1 MVLAD
6 VGLADLIWSIFVAF
20 LFVSYLMALFS
31 VLIDVFRDRA
41 LSGAARALWVFCLL
55 MLPLLTLLTY
65 LVVRGNGMAER
76 SVAHAQRNQAQV
88 DDYIRSVAAASP
100 ATEIAQ
106 AKALLD
112 QGAITPEE
120 YAQLK
125 SRVLS

>member
-31 VLIDVFRDRA
+31 VLIDVFRDRE
-41 LSGAARALWVFCLL
+41 LGGGARALWVLALL
-55 MLPLLTLLTY
+55 VLPLLTLLVY

-76 SVAHAQRNQAQV
+76 SMATAQRNQAEV
-88 DDYIRSVAAASP
+88 DDYIRNVAGSGPAS
-100 ATEIAQ
+100 EIAQ

-112 QGAITPEE
+112 QGAITTEE
-120 YAQLK
+120 YAALK
-125 SRVLS
+125 ARVLT